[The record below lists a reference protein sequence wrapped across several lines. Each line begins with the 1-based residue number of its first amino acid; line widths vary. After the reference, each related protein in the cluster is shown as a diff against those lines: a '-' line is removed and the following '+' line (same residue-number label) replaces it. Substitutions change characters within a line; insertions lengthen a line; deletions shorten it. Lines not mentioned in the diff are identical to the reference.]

1 VSRYLF
7 VVPPLTGHV
16 YPAVAVADAVAAL
29 GHEVAWVGTEPFL
42 RPLVGAEATVYGTG
56 MRPYRGQR
64 DRGLRAI
71 RSLWDGFVLPYAR
84 FTLPS
89 VCRAV
94 TAYRPDVVVSDQHAL
109 AGALA
114 AARHG
119 VPWATLAPQS
129 MELVRPLSTT
139 YPRIEEWIGARL
151 AALVAE
157 AGLGPGFDPR
167 FSPDLILV
175 FSCPALIGPVPV
187 PPNVALVGA
196 VVGARRGEAPVR
208 PLPPDPARR
217 TVLVTM
223 GTLAPDLAR
232 DFYPR
237 VLAALAPLS
246 ERVRAV
252 VVAPPE
258 AVPDPPPHV
267 RVTPRVPLPAMLSTV
282 DAVVCHAGMNT
293 VAEALCHGVPLV
305 LAPIRHDQP
314 MNAAHVAAAGAGIRV
329 SFSRVRPEALHAA
342 LTAVLDEPGYRGAAA
357 RLGGALAAAGGA
369 AEAARR
375 LAALTPPPARGA
387 QAATPTP

>member
-1 VSRYLF
+1 MSRFLV

-16 YPAVAVADAVAAL
+16 HPAVAVADALAAL

-42 RPLVGAEATVYGTG
+42 RPLVGAEATVFGTG

-89 VCRAV
+89 VRRAV
-94 TAYRPDVVVSDQHAL
+94 QAYRPDVVVTDQHAL

-114 AARHG
+114 AAQEG

-129 MELVRPLSTT
+129 MELVRPLSTVL
-139 YPRIEEWIGARL
+139 PGVDGWVEARVS
-151 AALVAE
+151 ALSTE
-157 AGLGPGFDPR
+157 CGLGSGFDPR
-167 FSPDLILV
+167 FSPHLV
-175 FSCPALIGPVPV
+175 LVCSCAALIGPLPL
-187 PPNVALVGA
+187 PGNVALIGA
-196 VVGARRGEAPVR
+196 VLGARRDQAPLDAHRPDPVR
-208 PLPPDPARR
+208 R
-217 TVLVTM
+217 TLLVTM

-237 VLAALAPLS
+237 IVAALAPVR
-246 ERVRAV
+246 ERVRAI

-258 AVPDPPPHV
+258 AVPDAPAHV
-267 RVTPRVPLPAMLSTV
+267 RVTPRVSLPALLSTV
-282 DAVVCHAGMNT
+282 DAVLCHAGMNT
-293 VAEALCHGVPLV
+293 VSEALWHAVPLV

-314 MNAAHVAAAGAGIRV
+314 MNAAQVVAAGAGVRV
-329 SFSRVRPEALHAA
+329 SFGRAGPEQLCAA
-342 LTAVLDEPGYRGAAA
+342 IRTVLEEPGYRQAAA
-357 RLGGALAAAGGA
+357 RVGRALAAAGGA

-375 LAALTPPPARGA
+375 LATLTS
-387 QAATPTP
+387 